1 MDLEKYSFSFFVKNK
16 ERPFNY
22 EVSDSEKERFYE
34 ICNMEMSKNPYNSF
48 FCFETLNGLQVCV
61 SLKHLQVAYNLFDP
75 DVEKIF
81 NTMYSENNGGG
92 SIILSQ
98 KKAEAE
104 KEGFSQN
111 ENIHIYLR
119 GRKEILKC
127 GTDDPV
133 EAFNI
138 IDFLQFYPEHGL
150 KFLSFSDID
159 DETVVINPEDILVL
173 ELPKELYNKGYVE
186 LFLTAETDEDTGE
199 EGFEEDEDD
208 DEPES

>member
-1 MDLEKYSFSFFVKNK
+1 MDLEKYTFSFYMRSKVN
-16 ERPFNY
+16 PFNY
-22 EVSDSEKERFYE
+22 EVPEKDKERFYDT
-34 ICNMEMSKNPYNSF
+34 CNMEMTKNPYNSF

-81 NTMYSENNGGG
+81 STMYSENNGGG

-98 KKAEAE
+98 KKDESA
-104 KEGFSQN
+104 KERFAQN

-138 IDFLQFYPEHGL
+138 IDFLQYYPEHGL
-150 KFLSFSDID
+150 QFLSFSDID

-173 ELPKELYNKGYVE
+173 ELPRELYNKGYTE
-186 LFLTAETDEDTGE
+186 LYLSNEEDTE
-199 EGFEEDEDD
+199 NEDD
-208 DEPES
+208 NLEENEEE